1 MNTAQDRIDW
11 CDDLTKQALENLH
24 QIAKEATGTASISEA
39 VRAWATLFEKAA
51 AERRTANLTEALNAY
66 MAGMAPDLDGL
77 DSLELSSSTTMDF
90 TKVLSTIKSF

>member
-1 MNTAQDRIDW
+1 MDQAKDRIDW
-11 CDDLTKQALENLH
+11 CDDLTKEALLNLH
-24 QIAKEATGTASISEA
+24 TIAKEASGTGSITDA

-66 MAGMAPDLDGL
+66 MGSMAPDPDGL
-77 DSLELSSSTTMDF
+77 PELELQSITEMDF